1 MKTFMLLLFMMCT
14 MSLYSAEGLKVGD
27 NAIDF
32 SLKNIDGSM
41 ISLSDYAKD
50 NGVVVI
56 FTCNHCPFSIAY
68 EDRIINLHNAFAS
81 KGYPVLAINPNDPVT
96 VPEDSFEKMIER
108 SKEKNFPFNYVIDET
123 QSIAKQYGATRTP
136 HVFLLKKQSNNA
148 FTVAYI
154 GAIDDNHSDV
164 SSVKQTYLSN
174 AIDALIAQKNPA
186 PESTKAIGCSIKWK
200 K

>member
-1 MKTFMLLLFMMCT
+1 MKTFMLSLFMMCT

-68 EDRIINLHNAFAS
+68 EDRFFNLN
-81 KGYPVLAINPNDPVT
+81 N
-96 VPEDSFEKMIER
+96 SF
-108 SKEKNFPFNYVIDET
+108 S
-123 QSIAKQYGATRTP
+123 
-136 HVFLLKKQSNNA
+136 
-148 FTVAYI
+148 YI
-154 GAIDDNHSDV
+154 
-164 SSVKQTYLSN
+164 
-174 AIDALIAQKNPA
+174 
-186 PESTKAIGCSIKWK
+186 
-200 K
+200 